1 MKIDP
6 VGQFT
11 MGFKI
16 PYDTGHGSNTNTC
29 QNAGPTFF
37 QNKSSKHPH
46 IYLIFM
52 IQMFMNVFLQFVF
65 VRRFFFALKS

>member
-1 MKIDP
+1 M
-6 VGQFT
+6 
-11 MGFKI
+11 
-16 PYDTGHGSNTNTC
+16 NTC

-52 IQMFMNVFLQFVF
+52 IQMFMNVFSRFVF
-65 VRRFFFALKS
+65 VRESNNIYILFLLNYIFINLFIKIINLINDDCI